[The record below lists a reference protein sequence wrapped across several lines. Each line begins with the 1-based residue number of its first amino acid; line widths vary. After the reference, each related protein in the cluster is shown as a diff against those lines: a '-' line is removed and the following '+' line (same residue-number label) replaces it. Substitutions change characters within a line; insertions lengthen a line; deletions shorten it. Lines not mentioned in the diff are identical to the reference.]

1 MKRRTK
7 PHKKLKRRRAVT
19 SEPYPI
25 GQYVKIS
32 KKRYKKIL
40 KKNKGKTFHIGEGHD
55 WVTIRV
61 MNKKIRKALIKTEI
75 KL

>member
-7 PHKKLKRRRAVT
+7 PHKKLKRRRAV
-19 SEPYPI
+19 SAESYPI

-32 KKRYKKIL
+32 KKRYKKVL
-40 KKNKGKTFHIGEGHD
+40 KKIKGGTFHMAEGVD

-61 MNKKIRKALIKTEI
+61 MSKKIRKALIKTEI